1 MPPKKATMPG
11 FAMQLLDTN

>member
-11 FAMQLLDTN
+11 ASLQPLNTN